1 MAVCLQRSRRFL
13 QTGNHVA
20 LSKRPKSRNDED
32 KLSRPETCCAEPRNS
47 GKLQRPPAPSV
58 SLNPGNRSRDKHYP
72 SLQKIKVMLSR
83 MWNYKIELTQLL
95 ISWGKVIIRILN
107 ITVKKKYVC
116 YVYLVSCRLCWG
128 DPLLWESYIQGCTAL
143 RSIGIRR
150 EHSVSNIQLSQDN
163 SGTYK
168 NTKGQLWA
176 SMWTVE

>member
-58 SLNPGNRSRDKHYP
+58 SLNPGNSSRDKHYP
-72 SLQKIKVMLSR
+72 SLQKMKVMLSR

-107 ITVKKKYVC
+107 ITVKKKNMFAMCTWSHVGC
-116 YVYLVSCRLCWG
+116 VEEILCFG
-128 DPLLWESYIQGCTAL
+128 RVIFRAVL
-143 RSIGIRR
+143 
-150 EHSVSNIQLSQDN
+150 H
-163 SGTYK
+163 
-168 NTKGQLWA
+168 
-176 SMWTVE
+176 